1 MKKYASHAIPACL
14 TLRELIARNELLYSD
29 DIAYSYRISPTDR
42 DAVRV
47 SFSEFCSDVRVL
59 AGELLRLGIHGR
71 NCAIIGK
78 LSYPW
83 MCVYQAIIASG
94 GVAVP
99 LDPAWQTADLA
110 NTCHTAEAEFFF
122 CDEDILSKMED
133 FPAGRRLSL
142 SLTATGE
149 DSVRGLIERG
159 RSRFSENLTLFN
171 EAAVDPDAMALL
183 VFTSGTTG
191 KGKGVML
198 TQRGILTNIYN
209 IIPHVNLSHKT
220 IALLPPHH
228 TFGAN
233 TCLLG
238 DFAIGAEV
246 YLSSGIRYVLKELR
260 DEKPGHLILV
270 PLYLE
275 TFYRKLLAGIKDQ
288 GKEDTFAFAQKTARL
303 LRHARIDLRR
313 KLFSSVLSVFG
324 GNLHTVVVGGAPISR
339 EILDFFDSIGICVLN
354 GYGITECSPVVSF
367 NRSRRNIL
375 GSVGF
380 PAAANDVVIA
390 DPNENGE
397 GEIRVRG
404 VNVML
409 GYFKDPDATAAAF
422 DEDGYFR
429 TGDFGR
435 FDHNRALYITGRLKN
450 LIILSNGKNV
460 YPEEIESVL
469 SSLPGVLECVVY
481 EGKSKRG
488 LMHNTVVAEIYPDP
502 DYFEKNG
509 ITDAKAH
516 LDPFIE
522 EYNRTAVPYKKIGLL
537 RIRGEEFPKNTLR
550 KILRFRID
558 TGIE

>member
-1 MKKYASHAIPACL
+1 MKKYASHSIPDCT
-14 TLRELIARNELLYSD
+14 TLRELLTRNELLYGEQ
-29 DIAYSYRISPTDR
+29 IAYSYRKVPTDR
-42 DAVRV
+42 EAVRV
-47 SFSEFCSDVRVL
+47 SFSEFCMDVRVL
-59 AGELLRLGIHGR
+59 AGELLRLGIAGR
-71 NCAIIGK
+71 HCAIIGK

-83 MCVYQAIIASG
+83 MCVYQAVLASG
-94 GVAVP
+94 AVAVP

-110 NTCHTAEAEFFF
+110 ETCRTAEAEFFF
-122 CDEDILSKMED
+122 CDEDLLKSMEAL
-133 FPAGRRLSL
+133 PEGRSFSLSL
-142 SLTATGE
+142 SDAGE
-149 DSVRGLIERG
+149 GSVCGLIAKGKERI
-159 RSRFSENLTLFN
+159 SEN
-171 EAAVDPDAMALL
+171 EALLNGASVDPDAMALL

-198 TQRGILTNIYN
+198 TQRGILRNIYN
-209 IIPHVNLSHKT
+209 IIPHVDLSHKT

-275 TFYRKLLAGIKDQ
+275 TFYRKILAGIKDQ
-288 GKEDTFAFAQKTARL
+288 GKEEAFAFAQKTSRL

-313 KLFSSVLSVFG
+313 RLFSSVLSVFG

-339 EILDFFDSIGICVLN
+339 EILDFFDGIGICVLN

-367 NRSRRNIL
+367 NHSRRNIL

-380 PAAANDVVIA
+380 PVADDDVIIA

-397 GEIRVRG
+397 GEIRVKG

-409 GYFKDPDATAAAF
+409 GYFKDREATEAAF
-422 DEDGYFR
+422 DAQGYFR

-435 FDHNRALYITGRLKN
+435 FDASRALYITGRLKN

-460 YPEEIESVL
+460 YPEEIESAL
-469 SSLPGVLECVVY
+469 SALPGVMECVVY
-481 EGKSKRG
+481 EGKSRRG
-488 LMHNTVVAEIYPDP
+488 IMHNTVVAEIYPDP
-502 DYFEKNG
+502 DYLEKNG
-509 ITDAKAH
+509 ISDAKAY
-516 LDPFIE
+516 LDPLIE
-522 EYNRTAVPYKKIGLL
+522 DYNRTAVPYKKIGLL
-537 RIRGEEFPKNTLR
+537 RIRHEEFPKNTLR
-550 KILRFRID
+550 KILRFRLD
-558 TGIE
+558 TTIE